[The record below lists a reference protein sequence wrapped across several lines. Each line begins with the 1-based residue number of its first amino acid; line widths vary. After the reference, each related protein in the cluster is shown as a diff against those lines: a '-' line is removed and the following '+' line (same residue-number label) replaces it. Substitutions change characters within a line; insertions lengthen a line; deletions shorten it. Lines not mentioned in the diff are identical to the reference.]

1 MQVREQIRDVIGQH
15 ARLSVPIEALD
26 DQADLFQAGMTSH
39 ASVSLM
45 LALEEAFDV
54 EFPEAMI
61 RKATF
66 QTVAAIEQA
75 LLELRGVPA

>member
-1 MQVREQIRDVIGQH
+1 MREQIRAVIEQH
-15 ARLSVPIEALD
+15 ARLSVPIEAVD
-26 DQADLFQAGMTSH
+26 DHTDLFQAGMTSH

-45 LALEEAFDV
+45 LALEEAFGV

-66 QTVAAIEQA
+66 QSVAAIEQA
-75 LLELRGVPA
+75 LLELGGVPA